1 MLLNDPANNGRV
13 AAWLNH
19 PSAMCQ
25 PALVAG
31 LSPEQLVV
39 LHAFK
44 TSLAQQVEQ
53 LYATVPADRA
63 DPIVADLILRGIG
76 HLLYEVG

>member
-1 MLLNDPANNGRV
+1 MLSDPVNNGRI

-31 LSPEQLVV
+31 LSSEQLVV

-53 LYATVPADRA
+53 LYATVPPQRA
-63 DPIVADLILRGIG
+63 DPIIADLILRGIA